1 MNMINCT
8 NLSKCY
14 SDKTALDNVSLSLEA
29 GEPIALIG
37 PNGAGKTTLMNV
49 LCGYVR
55 ASHGS
60 ASVLGHPPG
69 SAALHG
75 RLSALPQDAQLDPR
89 LSVGR
94 QLRLFAALQKMG
106 RVQAT
111 KDVDRVL
118 ELVDLSAAKNQAPA
132 ELSHGMR
139 KRVAIAQ
146 SLLGNPEVVL
156 LDEPTAGLDPVNVK
170 SIRDLIVSSSRDTTF
185 IVSSHNLDEL
195 EKFCTTVIHLD
206 HGQLKDQVDLSAVRE
221 KGYLTIKLEQ
231 SNTSKIVEDLRN
243 LPGVTD
249 IEKKQQGAFAIRYDE
264 STHPYFDQQLLKFLA
279 DNNQTYR
286 HIIKGRTLED
296 QLFF

>member
-1 MNMINCT
+1 MNIISCT
-8 NLSKCY
+8 NLSKYY
-14 SDKTALDNVSLSLEA
+14 SGKAALDNVSLSLEA

-37 PNGAGKTTLMNV
+37 PNGAGKTTLMSV

-55 ASHGS
+55 ASNGR
-60 ASVLGHPPG
+60 ATVLGHPPG
-69 SAALHG
+69 SAALNG

-89 LSVGR
+89 FTVNR
-94 QLRLFAALQKMG
+94 QLRLFATLQKM
-106 RVQAT
+106 RRTQAA

-118 ELVDLSAAKNQAPA
+118 ELVDLTAAKNQTPA

-146 SLLGNPEVVL
+146 SLLGNPELVL
-156 LDEPTAGLDPVNVK
+156 LDEPTSGLDPVNVK
-170 SIRDLIVSSSRDTTF
+170 AIRDLIVSCSQNTTF

-195 EKFCTTVIHLD
+195 EKLCTTIIHLD

-231 SNTSKIVEDLRN
+231 SNISNILENLQS

-249 IEKKQQGAFAIRYDE
+249 IEKKTTRRYCHTVQRINTSLFRSAIIEISCRQQSNIQ
-264 STHPYFDQQLLKFLA
+264 TH
-279 DNNQTYR
+279 
-286 HIIKGRTLED
+286 H
-296 QLFF
+296 

>member
-1 MNMINCT
+1 MNIISCT
-8 NLSKCY
+8 NLSKYY
-14 SDKTALDNVSLSLEA
+14 SGKAALDNVSLSLEA

-37 PNGAGKTTLMNV
+37 PNGAGKTTLMSV

-55 ASHGS
+55 ASNGR

-69 SAALHG
+69 SAALNG

-89 LSVGR
+89 FTVNR
-94 QLRLFAALQKMG
+94 QLRLFATLQKM
-106 RVQAT
+106 RRTQAA

-118 ELVDLSAAKNQAPA
+118 ELVDLTAAKNQTPA

-146 SLLGNPEVVL
+146 SLLGNPELVL
-156 LDEPTAGLDPVNVK
+156 LDEPTSGLDPVNVK
-170 SIRDLIVSSSRDTTF
+170 AIRDLIVSCSQNTTF

-195 EKFCTTVIHLD
+195 EKLCTTIIHLD

-231 SNTSKIVEDLRN
+231 SNISNILENLQS

-249 IEKKQQGAFAIRYDE
+249 IEKKQQGAIVIRYNE
-264 STHPYFDQQLLKFLA
+264 STHPYLDQQLLKFLA